1 MPFQEI
7 IHVVVEDSLVGS
19 LSRESHFE
27 PLHGAIGGRMQ
38 RLGVGG
44 ELECGTVLA
53 WSFAGFYF
61 ADRGSAQVSCPV
73 HHAVISPC
81 VEDIFDLIPARA

>member
-1 MPFQEI
+1 
-7 IHVVVEDSLVGS
+7 
-19 LSRESHFE
+19 
-27 PLHGAIGGRMQ
+27 MQ
-38 RLGVGG
+38 RLCVGG